1 MDEERLYYIEP
12 SDPLFHAKSVSIQS
26 HNQIVDLIKENKKG
40 MHDKLYYIFSLYIA
54 IITGLYFQLALTYL
68 SFFIISNVFLILP
81 IYPAW
86 KFYFKRRD
94 LAKEKYKI
102 EDTLNEFGIPLA

>member
-54 IITGLYFQLALTYL
+54 IITGLYIQLALTYL
-68 SFFIISNVFLILP
+68 SFFIISNVFLIVWRLLLLP
-81 IYPAW
+81 FLLFGLFLPPR
-86 KFYFKRRD
+86 KSLT
-94 LAKEKYKI
+94 LAITKPFFA
-102 EDTLNEFGIPLA
+102 L